1 MPFWVEQ
8 EHRHND
14 QHHTIGIDDAEVMQ
28 LVTAFQL
35 FGSWRLDLD
44 SGHLFASSDFSDLFS
59 LEHTDGPMNLAAV
72 SAQIHPDDLGF
83 MMATFERASVDK
95 RTYHSIFRVGAEG
108 ETYRFLRS
116 VGMFRDKLGTSG
128 EVIGITYEFFPRRSG
143 TAFISADERWP
154 LGSPGPQQTSGDD

>member
-8 EHRHND
+8 EHRDND
-14 QHHTIGIDDAEVMQ
+14 QHRAIGISDAEAIE
-28 LVTAFQL
+28 LITAFRL

-44 SGHLFASSDFSDLFS
+44 SGHIFASSDFSDLFGI
-59 LEHTDGPMNLAAV
+59 EHQEGPLNMAEI
-72 SAQIHPDDLGF
+72 SAQIHPDDLDF

-108 ETYRFLRS
+108 ENYRFLRS
-116 VGMFRDKLGTSG
+116 VGMFRVKPGTLG

-143 TAFISADERWP
+143 TAFVSADERWP
-154 LGSPGPQQTSGDD
+154 LGSPGPDNAIGGE